1 MIYIIVWSVISII
14 CRFSGMIQ
22 SQQLYLGMVVMLAAI
37 FLEDVIKKK
46 EGK

>member
-14 CRFSGMIQ
+14 CRLSGMIQ
-22 SQQLYLGMVVMLAAI
+22 SQQLYLGMTVMLAAI

-46 EGK
+46 EGD